1 MGRIK
6 MNKTNIGRSMVS
18 LTIYVGLLF
27 LADTFLGGFYLQ
39 LVRLFG
45 INSII
50 ALGVNI
56 TNGYTNI
63 FSLGFGGVMLTAAY
77 TSSILTLPIWYKEA
91 ALHLPS
97 WLAHIQWPFFPSLL
111 VAAIVAVMAS
121 IVLVLPAFRLKGH
134 YFILA
139 SIGVNIVIANLAEN
153 LRSFT
158 QGAQGLRN
166 IPAFTNTWWVYGILL
181 LTVIFVWRLIRSKF
195 GRALITISKD
205 QGLAAVM
212 GINVVK
218 YKIYSFIIGSFIVG
232 IGGVLWV
239 HLIVSI
245 NPQVFNLLF
254 VFEIIAMLA
263 IGGMGTISG
272 AILGAGI
279 VTFFTELALPIQ
291 EGFSLF
297 SLQVPPLFGLV
308 NLLMAIILIVI
319 MIYRPAGIMRGKEIR
334 YEYISNLFRH
344 FPNLNKK

>member
-1 MGRIK
+1 
-6 MNKTNIGRSMVS
+6 MNKTNIGRYMVG

-97 WLAHIQWPFFPSLL
+97 WLAHIQWPFLPSLL
-111 VAAIVAVMAS
+111 VAAIVAVIAS
-121 IVLVLPAFRLKGH
+121 AVLVLPAFRLKGH

-153 LRSFT
+153 MRSFT

-166 IPAFTNTWWVYGILL
+166 IPPFTNTWWVYGILL
-181 LTVIFVWRLIRSKF
+181 LTVIFVWRLIHSKF

-212 GINVVK
+212 GINVVR

-263 IGGMGTISG
+263 IGGIGTISG

-291 EGFSLF
+291 EGFTLF

-319 MIYRPAGIMRGKEIR
+319 MIYRPAGIMHGKEIS
-334 YEYISNLFRH
+334 YEHISNLFRH
-344 FPNLNKK
+344 FPKLTKK

>member
-1 MGRIK
+1 
-6 MNKTNIGRSMVS
+6 MNTTKIGRSMVS

-27 LADTFLGGFYLQ
+27 LADTFLRGFYLQ

-63 FSLGFGGVMLTAAY
+63 FSLGFGGVMLAAAY
-77 TSSILTLPIWYKEA
+77 TSSILTLPIGYKEA
-91 ALHLPS
+91 ALHLPF
-97 WLAHIQWPFFPSLL
+97 WLARIQWPFVPSLL
-111 VAAIVAVMAS
+111 VAAIVAVIAS
-121 IVLVLPAFRLKGH
+121 SVLVLPAFRLKGH
-134 YFILA
+134 YFILT

-181 LTVIFVWRLIRSKF
+181 LTVFFIWRLIHSKY

-212 GINVVK
+212 GINVVR
-218 YKIYSFIIGSFIVG
+218 YKIYSFVIGSFIVG
-232 IGGVLWV
+232 VGGVLWV

-245 NPQVFNLLF
+245 NPQVFNLAF
-254 VFEIIAMLA
+254 VFQIIAMLA
-263 IGGMGTISG
+263 IGGIGTISG
-272 AILGAGI
+272 AILGAAI
-279 VTFFTELALPIQ
+279 VTFLTEILLPIQ

-297 SLQVPPLFGLV
+297 SLQVPPLIGLV
-308 NLLMAIILIVI
+308 NLLMAILLIVI
-319 MIYRPAGIMRGKEIR
+319 MIYRPDGIMRGKEIS

-344 FPNLNKK
+344 FPKLTKK

>member
-1 MGRIK
+1 
-6 MNKTNIGRSMVS
+6 MNKTNIGRSIVS

-39 LVRLFG
+39 VVRLFG

-91 ALHLPS
+91 ALHLPA
-97 WLAHIQWPFFPSLL
+97 WLARIQWPFLPSLL

-121 IVLVLPAFRLKGH
+121 IVLVLPAFRLKGQ
-134 YFILA
+134 YFVLT

-195 GRALITISKD
+195 GRALIAISKD

-212 GINVVK
+212 GINVIK

-232 IGGVLWV
+232 VGGVLWV

-263 IGGMGTISG
+263 IGGIGTISG

-279 VTFFTELALPIQ
+279 VTFFSEFALPIQ

-319 MIYRPAGIMRGKEIR
+319 MIYRPDGIMRGKEIS
-334 YEYISNLFRH
+334 YEYISSLFRY
-344 FPNLNKK
+344 FPKLTKK

>member
-1 MGRIK
+1 
-6 MNKTNIGRSMVS
+6 MNTNKIGRYILS
-18 LTIYVGLLF
+18 LTIYIGLLF
-27 LADTFLGGFYLQ
+27 LADTFLKGVYLQ

-50 ALGVNI
+50 VLGVNI

-91 ALHLPS
+91 ALHLPM
-97 WLAHIQWPFFPSLL
+97 WLERIQWPFIPALL
-111 VAAIVAVMAS
+111 VAGLIAVVTS
-121 IVLVLPAFRLKGH
+121 VVLIFPAFRLRGH

-139 SIGVNIVIANLAEN
+139 SIGINIVIANLAEN

-166 IPAFTNTWWVYGILL
+166 IPAFTNTWWVYGTLL
-181 LTVIFVWRLIRSKF
+181 LTIFFIWRLIRSKF
-195 GRALITISKD
+195 GRALIAISKD

-212 GINVVK
+212 GINVVR

-245 NPQVFNLLF
+245 NPQVFDLLF
-254 VFEIIAMLA
+254 VFEVIAMLA
-263 IGGMGTISG
+263 IGGIGTISG
-272 AILGAGI
+272 AILGAAI

-319 MIYRPAGIMRGKEIR
+319 MIYRPDGIMRGKEINYEHISRLAR
-334 YEYISNLFRH
+334 Y
-344 FPNLNKK
+344 FPKLIKK

>member
-1 MGRIK
+1 

-27 LADTFLGGFYLQ
+27 LADTFLRGFYLQ
-39 LVRLFG
+39 LVMLFG

-50 ALGVNI
+50 ALGVNV

-97 WLAHIQWPFFPSLL
+97 WLAHIQWPFLPSLL
-111 VAAIVAVMAS
+111 VAAMVAVMAS
-121 IVLVLPAFRLKGH
+121 VVLVLPAFRLKGH
-134 YFILA
+134 YFILT

-153 LRSFT
+153 MRSFT

-212 GINVVK
+212 GINVVR

-263 IGGMGTISG
+263 IGGIGTISG

-319 MIYRPAGIMRGKEIR
+319 MIYRPDGIMRGKEIS
-334 YEYISNLFRH
+334 YEYISNLVRH
-344 FPNLNKK
+344 FPKLTKK

>member
-1 MGRIK
+1 
-6 MNKTNIGRSMVS
+6 MVS

-27 LADTFLGGFYLQ
+27 LADTFLRGVYLQ

-50 ALGVNI
+50 VLGVNI

-91 ALHLPS
+91 ALHLPL
-97 WLAHIQWPFFPSLL
+97 WLEHIQWTFIPALL
-111 VAAIVAVMAS
+111 VAGLIAVVTS
-121 IVLVLPAFRLKGH
+121 VVLILPAFRLRGH

-139 SIGVNIVIANLAEN
+139 SIGINIIIANLAEN

-158 QGAQGLRN
+158 QGAQGLRS

-181 LTVIFVWRLIRSKF
+181 LTIFFIWRLIRSKF
-195 GRALITISKD
+195 GRALIAISKD

-212 GINVVK
+212 GINVVR

-245 NPQVFNLLF
+245 NPQVFDLLF
-254 VFEIIAMLA
+254 VFEVIAMLA
-263 IGGMGTISG
+263 IGGIGTISG
-272 AILGAGI
+272 AILGAAI

-297 SLQVPPLFGLV
+297 NLQVPPLFGLV

-319 MIYRPAGIMRGKEIR
+319 MIYRPDGIMRGKEIS
-334 YEYISNLFRH
+334 YEHISHLVRH
-344 FPNLNKK
+344 FPKLTKK